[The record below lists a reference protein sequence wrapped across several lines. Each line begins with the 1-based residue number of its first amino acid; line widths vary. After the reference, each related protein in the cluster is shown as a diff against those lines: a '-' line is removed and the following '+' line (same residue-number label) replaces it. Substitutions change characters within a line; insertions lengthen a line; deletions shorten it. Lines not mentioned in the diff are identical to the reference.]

1 MSFDTLLREIVDG
14 CRGSIGAVLMGHD
27 GVPIAQV
34 SADGRPAD
42 ALAEDVAT
50 AGVEF
55 ARILAEIRKASDALA
70 GGSMRET
77 TVVLARFALI
87 FTAVDDETF
96 LLVALDPD
104 ANLGKARYLIRRHM
118 LALRQEL

>member
-1 MSFDTLLREIVDG
+1 M
-14 CRGSIGAVLMGHD
+14 GAVLMGHD

-34 SADGRPAD
+34 SADGPA
-42 ALAEDVAT
+42 AGSLSEDVAT

-55 ARILAEIRKASDALA
+55 ARILAEVRKASDALA

-77 TVVLARFALI
+77 SVVLARFALI
-87 FTAVDDETF
+87 FTPVDDENF
-96 LLVALDPD
+96 LLVALDPN